1 MKFITSLL
9 TLALASMALACS
21 EEQDCCWSSEE
32 ACYRQHGISW
42 VCEKQSYKDD
52 FCYNRGVYLKDC
64 VRLIALIQILRSTPQ
79 PPGACSRIMTGTNH
93 GQASMERPS
102 EINTSS
108 RVNSCAQDRAGRSI
122 CLSRYDHV
130 SKAEELERH
139 VPSVQRPRLGP

>member
-1 MKFITSLL
+1 MSDRQNRPPAANTPVKHHHRRIFSTHPSSIMKFITSLL

-64 VRLIALIQILRSTPQ
+64 DADC
-79 PPGACSRIMTGTNH
+79 CSI
-93 GQASMERPS
+93 
-102 EINTSS
+102 
-108 RVNSCAQDRAGRSI
+108 
-122 CLSRYDHV
+122 
-130 SKAEELERH
+130 SKKIGI
-139 VPSVQRPRLGP
+139 PCP